1 MRAKV
6 NDEGGQAL
14 ILIAIVTLGMI
25 FAVGLAIDAG
35 QLFNGRRTAQEA
47 ADAAAF
53 GGATALY
60 QNGTPAQATDAATA
74 DAARNGYATNVPTSG
89 TAVIVTTPPTSGS
102 YAGNPLCVQV
112 VISTPVRTSLVPQE
126 AGVTTVR
133 ATGTGCSVSSS
144 FGYAVMATDQACDS
158 GTVALSSNGSLTI
171 TGGGIEI
178 NSCSPIAGQSSVTIS
193 LQPGYY
199 TDVVGNVDVS
209 SSFPNLRTGRAV
221 QPDPF
226 AGLPKPSTNGL
237 PTYSPACAPTINQPG
252 IYTTSFSSN
261 CEYVFAPGTYVL
273 ANGGFNLTGNSS
285 ACTGHACATP
295 TADGGVFFFLTNA
308 NYPASGGSCASFKL
322 EGGNVSTLS
331 APTGGTYQGMLIW
344 QDGVCTNP
352 LSIGGGAAITMTGSI
367 YAPGAAVTGNGN
379 GAIVNASQIIAKK
392 VDTQGANF
400 TIVYSNAITYH
411 GKVPALVE

>member
-14 ILIAIVTLGMI
+14 VLIAIVTLGMI

-53 GGATALY
+53 GGAITLY
-60 QNGTPAQATDAATA
+60 ENGTSAQAAGAATA
-74 DAARNGYATNVPTSG
+74 DAALNGYATNVPTSG
-89 TAVIVTTPPTSGS
+89 TAVTVSSPPTSGA
-102 YAGNPLCVQV
+102 YAENALCVQV

-126 AGVTTVR
+126 AGFTTVR

-158 GTVALSSNGSLTI
+158 GTVALSSNGLLTI

-178 NSCSPIAGQSSVTIS
+178 NSCSSIAGQSSGTIS

-199 TDVVGNVDVS
+199 TDVVGNVS
-209 SSFPNLRTGRAV
+209 GSFPDLRTGRAV

-261 CEYVFAPGTYVL
+261 CDYVFAPGTYIM

-322 EGGNVSTLS
+322 EGSDVSTLS
-331 APTGGTYQGMLIW
+331 APTSGTYQGMLIW

-379 GAIVNASQIIAKK
+379 GAIVNASQIVAKK
-392 VDTQGANF
+392 IDTQGANF
-400 TIVYSNAITYH
+400 TIAYSGSLTYH
-411 GKVPALVE
+411 GKLPALVE